1 MNRVYLDNCL
11 TTQPDPRVVSAMLP
25 YLTDR
30 YFLPGNFISTGST
43 AKKDIARYKSIIA
56 TSLNARPDEIHL
68 TSGGTSANNI
78 GIKGYIL
85 ENSEN
90 GHHLICSVVDYPDIL
105 TNAAF
110 FEESGFEVTY
120 LDADHDGYIDL
131 EQLKSAIRP
140 DTICVLTTLVN
151 HVLGTIQPIKK
162 ISEIIRAS
170 NPKTRLFVDAA
181 QAYGRM
187 PIDVVTMDIDMLSV
201 SSHKIHGP
209 QGAGALFIKKGIKIA
224 QTKHGIA
231 RIDEFDTGGTSMAN
245 LAGFA
250 TAVEIAFS
258 DLDTSISYLQNLQKH
273 LYDGIV
279 ANIGTVPLNGPPLG
293 ERICFNLNISIT
305 DVEGEALT
313 MLLDLANITVAT
325 GSACASQGLQPNY
338 ILMAT
343 GRSFEE
349 SHGSMK
355 FTLSRMNTIDEIDYT
370 IEKFTAAVLKLKK
383 FTALPQNP

>member
-1 MNRVYLDNCL
+1 
-11 TTQPDPRVVSAMLP
+11 MLP

-30 YFLPGNFISTGST
+30 YFLPGNFISTGSN
-43 AKKDIARYKSIIA
+43 AKRDIVKFKTTIA
-56 TSLNARPDEIHL
+56 SSLNAHPDEIRL

-78 GIKGYIL
+78 GIKGYLL
-85 ENSEN
+85 ENSHQGN
-90 GHHLICSVVDYPDIL
+90 HLICSVVDYPDIL
-105 TNAAF
+105 TNVAF

-120 LDADHDGYIDL
+120 LDADFDGYIDL
-131 EQLKSAIRP
+131 EQLKSAIRS
-140 DTICVLTTLVN
+140 DTVLVLTTLVN
-151 HVLGTIQPIKK
+151 HVLGTIQPITEIAK
-162 ISEIIRAS
+162 IIRTE
-170 NPKTRLFVDAA
+170 NPKSKLFVDAA

-209 QGAGALFIKKGIKIA
+209 QGVGALFVKKGIKIA

-231 RIDEFDTGGTSMAN
+231 RIDEFDTGCISMAN
-245 LAGFA
+245 LSGFA
-250 TAVEIAFS
+250 TAVEIAFA
-258 DLDTSISYLQNLQKH
+258 DLDTSISYLLKLQKH

-279 ANIGTVPLNGPPLG
+279 ANIGHVPLNGPPLG
-293 ERICFNLNISIT
+293 ERICFNLNVSIT

-355 FTLSRMNTIDEIDYT
+355 FTLSRMNTIEEIDYT

-383 FTALPQNP
+383 FTALPQNS